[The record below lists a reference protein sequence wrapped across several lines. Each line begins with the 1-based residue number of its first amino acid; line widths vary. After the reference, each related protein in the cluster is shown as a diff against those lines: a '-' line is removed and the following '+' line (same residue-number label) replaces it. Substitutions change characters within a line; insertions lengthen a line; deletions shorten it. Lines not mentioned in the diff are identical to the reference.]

1 MSEFVK
7 VVILAGGQG
16 SRLGEAATGKPKALI
31 EIADVPVIERV
42 MAIYAAYGHTDFI
55 VATGFRANQISAHF
69 NESAAIDSRSSWPRA
84 NWSVACVDTGAF
96 TATGGRIK
104 RLAPHIGTGT
114 FMMTWADG
122 LADLEVD
129 RLLSFH
135 RSHGRLATVTAV
147 RPPPR
152 FGHLS
157 IEGDRVSAFEEKPE
171 AKEGWINGAFFVL
184 EPGVLDY
191 IDDDNTAFELGPLPA
206 LARDGQLMAYRH
218 EGRWNCLD
226 TPSDIEVLEMLAH
239 DGILPG
245 APRQ

>member
-1 MSEFVK
+1 MK
-7 VVILAGGQG
+7 VVILAGGRG
-16 SRLGEAATGKPKALI
+16 SRLGEAASGRPKALV
-31 EIADVPVIERV
+31 EIAGVPVIERV

-55 VATGFRANQISAHF
+55 VATGFRADQISNHF
-69 NESAAIDSRSSWPRA
+69 EESPSIDARCVGSRA
-84 NWSVACVDTGAF
+84 NWSVDCVDTGAL

-104 RLAPHIGTGT
+104 RLASQIGGEP
-114 FMMTWADG
+114 FMLTWTDG

-135 RSHGRLATVTAV
+135 RSHGKLATVTAV

-152 FGHLS
+152 FGHLL
-157 IEGDRVSAFEEKPE
+157 IEGSRVSAFEEKPE
-171 AKEGWINGAFFVL
+171 AREGWINGAFFVL

-191 IDDDNTAFELGPLPA
+191 IDGDDTAFERGPLPA

-226 TPSDIEVLEMLAH
+226 TPADVEAMETLAH

-245 APRQ
+245 PARQ